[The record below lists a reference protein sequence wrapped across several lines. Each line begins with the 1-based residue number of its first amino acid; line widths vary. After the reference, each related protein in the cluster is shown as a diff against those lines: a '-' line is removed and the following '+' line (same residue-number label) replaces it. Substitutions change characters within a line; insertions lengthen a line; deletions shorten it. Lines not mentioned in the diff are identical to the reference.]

1 MKKTIALV
9 LALLCLLSLCACA
22 KVKDNY
28 TVRVWGEKLEVN
40 RGKHT
45 ISDGTHTYS
54 YKEIYGTDDPEFVIY
69 YPNGSTYDSLGN
81 RYNGT
86 FDGSYVAGDTLYSA
100 IKKGIST
107 PINPSKLLVCL
118 VCIVCGLI
126 GIISPYTA
134 WKMSIGWRFRDAEPS
149 ELALNMER
157 LGGVIAIAI
166 GVIVLIFV

>member
-1 MKKTIALV
+1 MKKVILV
-9 LALLCLLSLCACA
+9 FMCMLTLLSLCACA

-40 RGKHT
+40 SVRHT
-45 ISDGTHTYS
+45 ISDGTHTYR

-69 YPNGSTYDSLGN
+69 YPNGTTYDSLDN

-107 PINPSKLLVCL
+107 TINPSKLLVCL

-149 ELALNMER
+149 ELALSMER
-157 LGGVIAIAI
+157 LGGVIAIAL